1 MSPYLDT
8 IQSQVLSAKDDL
20 VSREFALLQDAKE
33 KISQTSR
40 ALTAFAEHIAW
51 LDVYSS
57 HALLAKEKNFSKP
70 EFTNNSQ
77 LSIIDG
83 RHPVI
88 EEFLPRDLQ
97 FIPNDLL
104 LNVECRMQPSSSVGF
119 NVESNDNSQPSTLN
133 SQQNEATGFLHIITG
148 PNM

>member
-20 VSREFALLQDAKE
+20 VSREFLLLQDAKE
-33 KISQTSR
+33 KISQISKS
-40 ALTAFAEHIAW
+40 LTAFAECIAW
-51 LDVYSS
+51 LDIYTS

-83 RHPVI
+83 RHLVI

-97 FIPNDLL
+97 FIPNDLKML
-104 LNVECRMQPSSSVGF
+104 DDSHE
-119 NVESNDNSQPSTLN
+119 DN
-133 SQQNEATGFLHIITG
+133 
-148 PNM
+148 

>member
-1 MSPYLDT
+1 VSPYLDT

-20 VSREFALLQDAKE
+20 VSREFLLLQDAKE
-33 KISQTSR
+33 KISQISKS
-40 ALTAFAEHIAW
+40 LTAFAEIIAW

-97 FIPNDLL
+97 FIPNNLC
-104 LNVECRMQPSSSVGF
+104 LNAECSHAVLQSAELKQTETS
-119 NVESNDNSQPSTLN
+119 ENSEP
-133 SQQNEATGFLHIITG
+133 
-148 PNM
+148 